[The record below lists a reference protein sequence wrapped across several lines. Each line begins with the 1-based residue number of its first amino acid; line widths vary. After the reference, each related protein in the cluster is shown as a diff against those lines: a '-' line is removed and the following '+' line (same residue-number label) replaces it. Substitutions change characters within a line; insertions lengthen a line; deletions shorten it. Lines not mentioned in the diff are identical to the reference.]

1 MRVDKPWGWYKD
13 LERTP
18 NLVIKKI
25 YIKPFSKFSLQ
36 KHSEREEFWY
46 IVSGY
51 GKLTL
56 DDTLHTVGPGDSY
69 KIKKEQ
75 IHRLEAYADGITFVE
90 VQSGE
95 CRENDIYRIE
105 DDYGREN
112 S

>member
-1 MRVDKPWGWYKD
+1 MKVEKPWGWYKD

-18 NLVIKKI
+18 HLVVKKI
-25 YIKPFSKFSLQ
+25 YVKPFAKFSLQ
-36 KHSEREEFWY
+36 KHYEREELWY
-46 IVSGY
+46 IINGY

-56 DDTLHTVGPGDSY
+56 DDKFHTVGPGDSY

-75 IHRLEAYADGITFVE
+75 IHRMEAYADGVTFVE